1 MKQQKQVEKLLQLAQ
16 RKQNQ
21 LLGVQPNQELN
32 ALIITDESHKK
43 AKEQAQ
49 LNRASSLKEL
59 KLQELQRSESQI
71 QNLADANL
79 DEENFDND
87 KNIEV
92 MANMEQ
98 VPIQPLPSID
108 LKSMP
113 TFKD

>member
-49 LNRASSLKEL
+49 LNRASSLKEV

-71 QNLADANL
+71 KSLADANIE
-79 DEENFDND
+79 EENFDPE
-87 KNIEV
+87 KNVEV
-92 MANMEQ
+92 MENKETVAFTPM
-98 VPIQPLPSID
+98 PSID